1 MAVSLIGV
9 SNLVAGKTAE
19 TSKIFA
25 LNQKE
30 ESEMIEVGDK
40 VFVYVAE
47 SEDGKGSDVGEG
59 EVIQV
64 DDDKVQVT
72 WLADIYRKGWF
83 CTHNLASE
91 SVPELRIRVV
101 VDKK

>member
-1 MAVSLIGV
+1 
-9 SNLVAGKTAE
+9 
-19 TSKIFA
+19 
-25 LNQKE
+25 
-30 ESEMIEVGDK
+30 MIEVGDE

-47 SEDGKGSDVGEG
+47 SEDGKGSDVGWG
-59 EVIQV
+59 RVIQV

-72 WLADIYRKGWF
+72 WLVDLYRKGWF

-101 VDKK
+101 DKK